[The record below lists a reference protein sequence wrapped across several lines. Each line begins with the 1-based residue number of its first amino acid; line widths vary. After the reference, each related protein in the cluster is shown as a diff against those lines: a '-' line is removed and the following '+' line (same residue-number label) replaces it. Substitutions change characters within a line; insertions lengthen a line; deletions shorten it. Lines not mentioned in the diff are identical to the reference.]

1 MLSHAALE
9 NTSRTNVEHDIDRIA
24 CFCVLERILAK
35 PRVDPYLADVDIG
48 HGRLA
53 DAHERSHTQL
63 QIRDDATR
71 WRINGRARQIE
82 LCAAQS
88 RRRIAD
94 LGIRSSRGAEAL
106 ARLLEFGFR
115 RDSAASA
122 VSRAAFAW
130 SRRSELS
137 EARRAGPSRAS

>member
-1 MLSHAALE
+1 MRPLKIRPGRMSST
-9 NTSRTNVEHDIDRIA
+9 TSTGSPAFMFSSVFSRI
-24 CFCVLERILAK
+24 

-71 WRINGRARQIE
+71 WRISGRARQIE

-137 EARRAGPSRAS
+137 E